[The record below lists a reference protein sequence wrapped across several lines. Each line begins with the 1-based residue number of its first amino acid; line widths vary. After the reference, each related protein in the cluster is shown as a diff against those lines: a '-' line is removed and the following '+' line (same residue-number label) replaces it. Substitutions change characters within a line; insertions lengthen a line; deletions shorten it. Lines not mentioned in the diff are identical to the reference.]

1 VRKLLFLV
9 AVVAVALLFVQPVRA
24 YLGAQSELE
33 ATTAK
38 LEEAKAAKQAMLERR
53 DALGTR
59 AALIEEARRRGYIF
73 PGETPFAA
81 TIKEKR
87 AD

>member
-1 VRKLLFLV
+1 MRKVLLLV

-24 YLGAQSELE
+24 YLSAQSELAQTTEKLDE
-33 ATTAK
+33 AR
-38 LEEAKAAKQAMLERR
+38 EAKAAILERR

-87 AD
+87 AG

>member
-1 VRKLLFLV
+1 MRKLLFLV

-24 YLGAQSELE
+24 YLGAQSELAE
-33 ATTAK
+33 TTAK
-38 LEEAKAAKQAMLERR
+38 LEEARETKEAILERR